1 MNQRQARRE
10 SRRWLTDQ
18 NTTTRSRCQQN
29 SRACQQ
35 GPRHPQAQQPSP
47 ETRASDA
54 SAWLQSMEAD
64 GSRCGSTRG
73 VLVPEKGAR
82 PDRTTDQG
90 RRPNRAP
97 PPVIRRR
104 SCDGA
109 FPPEQAVRLV
119 AARRISPEATYGCGS
134 APESDRLPLLRWVK
148 LCPHPTTH
156 VAPRQSPCNPVP
168 RQAVSRR
175 VPVSSSHDF

>member
-1 MNQRQARRE
+1 M
-10 SRRWLTDQ
+10 SP
-18 NTTTRSRCQQN
+18 NTTTRLHCRQN
-29 SRACQQ
+29 QRA
-35 GPRHPQAQQPSP
+35 GSPERRHPQGPPPSP
-47 ETRASDA
+47 EARASGA
-54 SAWLQSMEAD
+54 SASWQSEEAD
-64 GSRCGSTRG
+64 DSRCGATRE

-104 SCDGA
+104 FCDGA

-119 AARRISPEATYGCGS
+119 AARRISPVATYGCGS

-148 LCPHPTTH
+148 LCPHPTTQ
-156 VAPRQSPCNPVP
+156 VAPRQSPCSPVP
-168 RQAVSRR
+168 RQAVSRPA
-175 VPVSSSHDF
+175 PVSSPHDF

>member
-1 MNQRQARRE
+1 M
-10 SRRWLTDQ
+10 SP
-18 NTTTRSRCQQN
+18 NTTTRLHCRQN
-29 SRACQQ
+29 PRA
-35 GPRHPQAQQPSP
+35 GSPERRHPQGPPPLP
-47 ETRASDA
+47 EARASVA
-54 SAWLQSMEAD
+54 SAQWQLMEAD
-64 GSRCGSTRG
+64 DSRCGATRV